1 MMVGIFQK
9 IGSKLHDQSDHVI
22 EHLCLLVHVDGQI
35 GLTSGQVHLFCL
47 LVVAFSFK
55 LLGLLDLDCS
65 VLTLRKVVDDKLV
78 GFLPLVGTHI
88 HFKSFNVFASLDK
101 ELLSLIILSDF
112 SVMTSNLDLVG
123 SDLISRL
130 VLDEVDCSVPVAGLQ
145 GRFNGFIEDCGLN
158 KVIDGLI

>member
-1 MMVGIFQK
+1 MMVGVFQK

-22 EHLCLLVHVDGQI
+22 EHLCFLVHVDSKI
-35 GLTSGQVHLFCL
+35 GLASGQVHLFCL
-47 LVVAFSFK
+47 LVVAFSLK

-65 VLTLRKVVDDKLV
+65 VLTLRKVVDDELV

-112 SVMTSNLDLVG
+112 SIVASNFDLVG
-123 SDLISRL
+123 SHLISRL
-130 VLDEVDCSVPVAGLQ
+130 VLDKIDCSVPVAGLQ
-145 GRFNGFIEDCGLN
+145 SRFNGFIEDGSLN